1 MNTSDSQPDGQR
13 ALFAYL
19 LGMLFFAYAFIQ
31 RVAPSVVTDELMRD
45 FSVGA
50 ASLGILSG
58 AYFYTYAALQ
68 LPVGLL
74 TDRYGPRKLMA
85 AAALACALASAGFA
99 SSESLLMASFYR
111 ALIGG
116 AVAFGFVGTLS
127 IITQFFSPGR
137 FALLAGLV
145 QTMGMIGAIAGQAPL
160 RLLVESRGWQ
170 ESFLWLMLAGLG
182 LAILLFTVVPRRNS
196 KNHHS
201 ENSSLLQSL
210 RLVARNP
217 QSWLCAGI
225 GFGLAAPMLSFAG
238 LWAIPWLELSYEL
251 DKKQAAALVS
261 MLFVGWG
268 LGSPLWGWLSDRMG
282 KRNPVIIGG
291 TLIALSGFVLLVYVD
306 AWSFTAIGVLF
317 TVTGIGGSTMI
328 VIFGS
333 VRESN
338 LIMNSA
344 AAMGLANMCV
354 VGSGAVTQ
362 PLIGWLLEKNWNGMQ
377 INGVPIYTVENYQIA
392 LFVLVAS
399 MLLALI
405 CAILLRETNCQN
417 TSLISTDAD

>member
-1 MNTSDSQPDGQR
+1 MQSGGQR
-13 ALFAYL
+13 AFFAYL
-19 LGMLFFAYAFIQ
+19 LGMLFFTYAFIQ

-85 AAALACALASAGFA
+85 AAAIVCALASAGFA
-99 SSESLLMASFYR
+99 NSETLLAASFYR

-127 IITQFFSPGR
+127 IITQFFSPVR
-137 FALLAGLV
+137 FALLAGCV
-145 QTMGMIGAIAGQAPL
+145 QSMGMIGAIAGQAPL
-160 RLLVESRGWQ
+160 RVLVESRGWQ
-170 ESFLWLMLAGLG
+170 ETFLWLMLVGLVLG
-182 LAILLFTVVPRRNS
+182 VLLFTVIPRRSQKDQHS
-196 KNHHS
+196 KKRNLMHS
-201 ENSSLLQSL
+201 LNQ
-210 RLVARNP
+210 VARNP

-238 LWAIPWLELSYEL
+238 LWAIPWLELSYEV
-251 DKKQAAALVS
+251 DKKQAAGLASV
-261 MLFVGWG
+261 LFFGWAI
-268 LGSPLWGWLSDRMG
+268 GSPLCGWLSDRIG
-282 KRNPVIIGG
+282 KRKPVIIVG
-291 TLIALSGFVLLVYVD
+291 TFLSLISFLLAVYVSG
-306 AWSFTAIGVLF
+306 WSLSALGILF
-317 TVTGIGGSTMI
+317 VICGIGGSSMVI
-328 VIFGS
+328 IFGS

-338 LIMNSA
+338 LIVNSA

-362 PLIGWLLEKNWNGMQ
+362 PLIGWLLEKYWNGALIDGIPM
-377 INGVPIYTVENYQIA
+377 YSVETYRIA
-392 LFVLVAS
+392 FVTLVVS
-399 MLLALI
+399 LLLALT
-405 CAILLRETNCQN
+405 CAIFMQETNCRN
-417 TSLISTDAD
+417 LNEHS

>member
-1 MNTSDSQPDGQR
+1 MNTTDGSASRQR
-13 ALFAYL
+13 AFFAYL

-85 AAALACALASAGFA
+85 AAAIVCALASAGFA
-99 SSESLLMASFYR
+99 SSDSLLVASFYR

-145 QTMGMIGAIAGQAPL
+145 QSMGMIGAIAGQAPL
-160 RLLVESRGWQ
+160 RVLVESRGWQ
-170 ESFLWLMLAGLG
+170 ETFLWLMLIGMVLG
-182 LAILLFTVVPRRNS
+182 VLLFTVVPRRSHKDQHNE
-196 KNHHS
+196 KRH
-201 ENSSLLQSL
+201 LLQSL
-210 RLVARNP
+210 WQVARNP

-225 GFGLAAPMLSFAG
+225 GFGLAAPMLGFAG
-238 LWAIPWLELSYEL
+238 LWAIPWLELSYGL
-251 DKKQAAALVS
+251 DKKQAAGLVS
-261 MLFVGWG
+261 TLFLGWAV
-268 LGSPLWGWLSDRMG
+268 GSPLCGWLSDRMG
-282 KRNPVIIGG
+282 KRKPVLIGG
-291 TLIALSGFVLLVYVD
+291 TLVSLSGFVLLVYVGG
-306 AWSFTAIGVLF
+306 WSLTAIGALF
-317 TVTGIGGSTMI
+317 AVCGVGGSAMV

-338 LIMNSA
+338 LIGNSA

-362 PLIGWLLEKNWNGMQ
+362 PLIGWLLEQNWDGAL
-377 INGVPIYTVENYQIA
+377 IDGIPVYSVETYRLA
-392 LFVLVAS
+392 LMALVAS
-399 MLLALI
+399 FLLTLI
-405 CAILLRETNCQN
+405 CAVFLRETYCRNLS
-417 TSLISTDAD
+417 TS

>member
-1 MNTSDSQPDGQR
+1 MV
-13 ALFAYL
+13 
-19 LGMLFFAYAFIQ
+19 FFSYAFIQ

-85 AAALACALASAGFA
+85 GAAIVCALASLGFA
-99 SSESLLMASFYR
+99 NSETLLVASFYR

-145 QTMGMIGAIAGQAPL
+145 QSMGMIGAIAGQAPL
-160 RLLVESRGWQ
+160 RVLVESRGWQ
-170 ESFLWLMLAGLG
+170 ETFLWLSLVGIALG
-182 LAILLFTVVPRRNS
+182 ILLFIIVPRRSN
-196 KNHHS
+196 KDQQNKKRYLTHS
-201 ENSSLLQSL
+201 LTE
-210 RLVARNP
+210 VARNP

-238 LWAIPWLELSYEL
+238 LWAIPWLELSYEV
-251 DKKQAAALVS
+251 DKKQAAGLVS
-261 MLFVGWG
+261 MLFLGWAI
-268 LGSPLWGWLSDRMG
+268 GSPLCGWLSDRMA
-282 KRNPVIIGG
+282 KRRPVIIGG
-291 TLIALSGFVLLVYVD
+291 TLISLSGFVLLVYVGE
-306 AWSFTAIGVLF
+306 WSLSAIGFLF
-317 TVTGIGGSTMI
+317 AMSGIGGASMV

-338 LIMNSA
+338 LIVNSA

-362 PLIGWLLEKNWNGMQ
+362 PLIGWLLEKYWNGAL
-377 INGVPIYTVENYQIA
+377 IDGIPVYSVETYRIA
-392 LFVLVAS
+392 LVTLVVS
-399 MLLALI
+399 MLMALV
-405 CAILLRETNCQN
+405 CAIFLRETNCRN
-417 TSLISTDAD
+417 TTAD

>member
-1 MNTSDSQPDGQR
+1 LNTPVGFFGGQR

-31 RVAPSVVTDELMRD
+31 RVAPSVVTEELMRD

-85 AAALACALASAGFA
+85 AAAIVCALASAGFA
-99 SSESLLMASFYR
+99 SSESLLMASIYR
-111 ALIGG
+111 SLIGG

-145 QTMGMIGAIAGQAPL
+145 QSMGMIGAIVGQAPL
-160 RLLVESRGWQ
+160 RVLVENRGWQ
-170 ESFLWLMLAGLG
+170 ETFLWLMLAGLILG
-182 LAILLFTVVPRRNS
+182 VLLFTVVPRRSN
-196 KNHHS
+196 KDQHTEKQNLMH
-201 ENSSLLQSL
+201 SL
-210 RLVARNP
+210 RQVARNP

-238 LWAIPWLELSYEL
+238 LWAIPWLELSYGI
-251 DKKQAAALVS
+251 DKKQAAGLVS
-261 MLFVGWG
+261 MLFLGWAI
-268 LGSPLWGWLSDRMG
+268 GSPLCGWLSDRMG
-282 KRNPVIIGG
+282 KRKPVMIAGSIIS
-291 TLIALSGFVLLVYVD
+291 LSGFVSLVYVGE
-306 AWSFTAIGVLF
+306 WSLTAIGILF
-317 TVTGIGGSTMI
+317 VVSGIGGSCMI
-328 VIFGS
+328 VIFGA

-338 LIMNSA
+338 RIVNSA
-344 AAMGLANMCV
+344 AAMGLVNMCV

-362 PLIGWLLEKNWNGMQ
+362 PLIGWLLEKYWNGALA
-377 INGVPIYTVENYQIA
+377 NGIPVYSIETYRIA
-392 LFVLVAS
+392 LVAMVLS
-399 MLLALI
+399 LLLALI
-405 CAILLRETNCQN
+405 CVIFLRETNCRN
-417 TSLISTDAD
+417 LHVH

>member
-1 MNTSDSQPDGQR
+1 LNTPVGFFGGQR

-31 RVAPSVVTDELMRD
+31 RVAPSVVTEELMRD

-85 AAALACALASAGFA
+85 AAAIVCALASAGFA
-99 SSESLLMASFYR
+99 SSESLLVASIYR
-111 ALIGG
+111 SLIGG

-145 QTMGMIGAIAGQAPL
+145 QSMGMIGAIVGQAPL
-160 RLLVESRGWQ
+160 RVLVENRGWQ
-170 ESFLWLMLAGLG
+170 ETFLWLMLAGLILG
-182 LAILLFTVVPRRNS
+182 VLLFTVVPRRSN
-196 KNHHS
+196 KDQHTEKQNLMH
-201 ENSSLLQSL
+201 SL
-210 RLVARNP
+210 RQVARNP

-238 LWAIPWLELSYEL
+238 LWAIPWLELSYGI
-251 DKKQAAALVS
+251 DKKQAAGLVS
-261 MLFVGWG
+261 MLFLGWAI
-268 LGSPLWGWLSDRMG
+268 GSPLCGWLSDRMG
-282 KRNPVIIGG
+282 KRKPVMIAGSIIS
-291 TLIALSGFVLLVYVD
+291 LSGFVSLVYVGE
-306 AWSFTAIGVLF
+306 WSLTAIGILF
-317 TVTGIGGSTMI
+317 VVSGIGGSCMI
-328 VIFGS
+328 VIFGA

-338 LIMNSA
+338 RIVNSA
-344 AAMGLANMCV
+344 AAMGLVNMCV

-362 PLIGWLLEKNWNGMQ
+362 PLIGWLLEKYWNGALA
-377 INGVPIYTVENYQIA
+377 NGIPVYSIETYRIA
-392 LFVLVAS
+392 LVAMVLS
-399 MLLALI
+399 LLLALI
-405 CAILLRETNCQN
+405 CVIVLRETNCRN
-417 TSLISTDAD
+417 LHVH

>member
-1 MNTSDSQPDGQR
+1 MNTPVGFFGGQR

-31 RVAPSVVTDELMRD
+31 RVAPSVVTEELMRD

-85 AAALACALASAGFA
+85 AAAIVCALASAGFA
-99 SSESLLMASFYR
+99 SSESLLVASIYR
-111 ALIGG
+111 SLIGG

-145 QTMGMIGAIAGQAPL
+145 QSMGMIGAIVGQAPL
-160 RLLVESRGWQ
+160 RVLVENRGWQ
-170 ESFLWLMLAGLG
+170 ETFLWLMLAGLILG
-182 LAILLFTVVPRRNS
+182 VLLFTVVPRRSNNDQHTE
-196 KNHHS
+196 KQNLMH
-201 ENSSLLQSL
+201 SL
-210 RLVARNP
+210 RQVARNP

-238 LWAIPWLELSYEL
+238 LWAIPWLELSYGI
-251 DKKQAAALVS
+251 DKKQAAGLVS
-261 MLFVGWG
+261 MLFLGWAI
-268 LGSPLWGWLSDRMG
+268 GSPLCGWLSDRMG
-282 KRNPVIIGG
+282 KRKPVMIAGSIIS
-291 TLIALSGFVLLVYVD
+291 LSGFVSLVYVGE
-306 AWSFTAIGVLF
+306 WSLTAIGILF
-317 TVTGIGGSTMI
+317 VVSGIGGSCMI
-328 VIFGS
+328 VIFGA

-338 LIMNSA
+338 RIVNSA
-344 AAMGLANMCV
+344 AAMGLVNMCV

-362 PLIGWLLEKNWNGMQ
+362 PLIGWLLEKYWNGALA
-377 INGVPIYTVENYQIA
+377 NGIPVYSIETYRIA
-392 LFVLVAS
+392 LVAMVLS
-399 MLLALI
+399 LLLALI
-405 CAILLRETNCQN
+405 CVIVLRETNCRN
-417 TSLISTDAD
+417 LHVH

>member
-1 MNTSDSQPDGQR
+1 
-13 ALFAYL
+13 
-19 LGMLFFAYAFIQ
+19 MLFFAYAFVQ
-31 RVAPSVVTDELMRD
+31 RVAPSVVTEELMRD

-85 AAALACALASAGFA
+85 AAAFVCALASAGFS
-99 SSESLLMASFYR
+99 SSESLLVASFFR

-145 QTMGMIGAIAGQAPL
+145 QSMGMIGAIAGQAPL
-160 RLLVESRGWQ
+160 RVLVESRGWQ
-170 ESFLWLMLAGLG
+170 EAFIWLMLIAIVLG
-182 LAILLFTVVPRRNS
+182 VLLFTVVPHRGSRS
-196 KNHHS
+196 QQSVKHDLMHS
-201 ENSSLLQSL
+201 FTQ
-210 RLVARNP
+210 VARNP

-225 GFGLAAPMLSFAG
+225 GFGLAAPMLGFAG
-238 LWAIPWLELSYEL
+238 LWAIPWLELSYNV
-251 DKKQAAALVS
+251 DKKQAAGLVS
-261 MLFVGWG
+261 MLFLGWAI
-268 LGSPLWGWLSDRMG
+268 GSPLSGWLSDRMG
-282 KRNPVIIGG
+282 KRKPVIFGG
-291 TLIALSGFVLLVYVD
+291 TLVSLTSFLLLVYLNG
-306 AWSFTAIGVLF
+306 WSLTAIGILF
-317 TVTGIGGSTMI
+317 AVCGIGGSAMI

-338 LIMNSA
+338 LMENSA

-354 VGSGAVTQ
+354 VGSGAITQ
-362 PLIGWLLEKNWNGMQ
+362 PLIGWLLEQYWKGRL
-377 INGVPIYTVENYQIA
+377 INEIPVYSVETYRIA
-392 LFVLVAS
+392 LLALVAS
-399 MLLALI
+399 LLMALL
-405 CAILLRETNCQN
+405 CAIFLRETHCQN
-417 TSLISTDAD
+417 ISVTK

>member
-1 MNTSDSQPDGQR
+1 MNTPVGFFGGQR

-31 RVAPSVVTDELMRD
+31 RVAPSVVTEELMRD

-85 AAALACALASAGFA
+85 AAAIVCALASAGFA
-99 SSESLLMASFYR
+99 SSESLLVASIYR
-111 ALIGG
+111 SLIGG

-145 QTMGMIGAIAGQAPL
+145 QSMGMIGAIVGQAPL
-160 RLLVESRGWQ
+160 RVLVENRGWQ
-170 ESFLWLMLAGLG
+170 ETFLWLMLAGLILG
-182 LAILLFTVVPRRNS
+182 VLLFTVVPRRSN
-196 KNHHS
+196 KDQHTEKQNLMH
-201 ENSSLLQSL
+201 SL
-210 RLVARNP
+210 RQVARNP

-238 LWAIPWLELSYEL
+238 LWAIPWLELSYGI
-251 DKKQAAALVS
+251 DKKQAAGLVS
-261 MLFVGWG
+261 MLFLGWAI
-268 LGSPLWGWLSDRMG
+268 GSPLCGWLSDRMG
-282 KRNPVIIGG
+282 KRKPVMIAGSIIS
-291 TLIALSGFVLLVYVD
+291 LSGFVSLVYVGE
-306 AWSFTAIGVLF
+306 WSLTAIGILF
-317 TVTGIGGSTMI
+317 VVSGIGGSCMI
-328 VIFGS
+328 VIFGA

-338 LIMNSA
+338 RIVNSA
-344 AAMGLANMCV
+344 AAMGLVNMCV

-362 PLIGWLLEKNWNGMQ
+362 PLIGWLLEKYWNGALA
-377 INGVPIYTVENYQIA
+377 NGIPVYSIETYRIA
-392 LFVLVAS
+392 LVAMVLS
-399 MLLALI
+399 LLLALI
-405 CAILLRETNCQN
+405 CVIFLRETNCRN
-417 TSLISTDAD
+417 LHVH

>member
-1 MNTSDSQPDGQR
+1 MNTPVGFFGGQR

-31 RVAPSVVTDELMRD
+31 RVAPSVVTEELMRD

-85 AAALACALASAGFA
+85 AAAIVCALASAGFA
-99 SSESLLMASFYR
+99 SSESLLMASIYR
-111 ALIGG
+111 SLIGG

-145 QTMGMIGAIAGQAPL
+145 QSMGMIGAIVGQAPL
-160 RLLVESRGWQ
+160 RVLVENRGWQ
-170 ESFLWLMLAGLG
+170 ETFLWLMLAGLILG
-182 LAILLFTVVPRRNS
+182 VLLFTVVPRRSN
-196 KNHHS
+196 KDQHTEKQNLMH
-201 ENSSLLQSL
+201 SL
-210 RLVARNP
+210 RQVARNP

-238 LWAIPWLELSYEL
+238 LWAIPWLELSYGI
-251 DKKQAAALVS
+251 DKKQAAGLVS
-261 MLFVGWG
+261 MLFLGWAI
-268 LGSPLWGWLSDRMG
+268 GSPLCGWLSDRMG
-282 KRNPVIIGG
+282 KRKPVMIAGSIIS
-291 TLIALSGFVLLVYVD
+291 LSGFVSLVYVGE
-306 AWSFTAIGVLF
+306 WSLTAIGILF
-317 TVTGIGGSTMI
+317 VVSGIGGSCMI
-328 VIFGS
+328 VIFGA

-338 LIMNSA
+338 RIVNSA
-344 AAMGLANMCV
+344 AAMGLVNMCV

-362 PLIGWLLEKNWNGMQ
+362 PLIGWLLEKYWNGALA
-377 INGVPIYTVENYQIA
+377 NGIPVYSIETYRIA
-392 LFVLVAS
+392 LVAMVLS
-399 MLLALI
+399 LLLALI
-405 CAILLRETNCQN
+405 CVIFLRETNCRN
-417 TSLISTDAD
+417 LHVH

>member
-1 MNTSDSQPDGQR
+1 
-13 ALFAYL
+13 
-19 LGMLFFAYAFIQ
+19 MLFFAYAFIQ

-50 ASLGILSG
+50 ASLGVLSG

-85 AAALACALASAGFA
+85 AAALGCALASAGFA
-99 SSESLLMASFYR
+99 SSESLLAAGFYR

-127 IITQFFSPGR
+127 IIAQFFSPGR

-160 RLLVESRGWQ
+160 RVLVESRGWQ
-170 ESFLWLMLAGLG
+170 ETFLWLMLAGLA
-182 LAILLFTVVPRRNS
+182 LAILLFTVVPRQSIKERQSAKQNLLY
-196 KNHHS
+196 
-201 ENSSLLQSL
+201 SLHQ
-210 RLVARNP
+210 VARNP

-225 GFGLAAPMLSFAG
+225 GFGLAAPMLSFSG

-251 DKKQAAALVS
+251 DKKQAAGLVS
-261 MLFVGWG
+261 LLFVGWG
-268 LGSPLWGWLSDRMG
+268 VGSPLWGWLSDRMG
-282 KRNPVIIGG
+282 MRNPVIIGG
-291 TLIALSGFVLLVYVD
+291 TLIALSGFILLVYIGG
-306 AWSFTAIGVLF
+306 WSLTTIGMLF
-317 TVTGIGGSTMI
+317 TVTGLGGSAMI

-338 LIMNSA
+338 LVLNSA
-344 AAMGLANMCV
+344 AAMGLVNMCV

-362 PLIGWLLEKNWNGMQ
+362 PLIGWLLEITWDGTLS
-377 INGVPIYTVENYQIA
+377 NGVPLYAVETYQIA
-392 LFVLVAS
+392 FIALVVS
-399 MLLALI
+399 MLLALV
-405 CAILLRETNCQN
+405 CAIFLRETNCRNIN
-417 TSLISTDAD
+417 TALITR

>member
-1 MNTSDSQPDGQR
+1 MHTGGQR
-13 ALFAYL
+13 AFFAYL
-19 LGMLFFAYAFIQ
+19 LGMLFFTYAFIQ

-85 AAALACALASAGFA
+85 AAAIVCALASAGFA
-99 SSESLLMASFYR
+99 NSETLLAASIYR

-145 QTMGMIGAIAGQAPL
+145 QSMGMIGAIAGQAPL
-160 RLLVESRGWQ
+160 RVLVESRGWQ
-170 ESFLWLMLAGLG
+170 ETFLWLMLVGLVLG
-182 LAILLFTVVPRRNS
+182 VLLFTVVPRRS
-196 KNHHS
+196 KEDQHS
-201 ENSSLLQSL
+201 EKRNLLHSLSQ
-210 RLVARNP
+210 VARNP

-238 LWAIPWLELSYEL
+238 LWGIPWLELSYEV
-251 DKKQAAALVS
+251 DKTKAAGMVS
-261 MLFVGWG
+261 VLFFGWAI
-268 LGSPLWGWLSDRMG
+268 GSPLCGWLSDRIG
-282 KRNPVIIGG
+282 KRKPVIIVG
-291 TLIALSGFVLLVYVD
+291 TLLSLISFLLVVYVSG
-306 AWSFTAIGVLF
+306 WSLTAIGIFFFLC
-317 TVTGIGGSTMI
+317 GIGGSSM
-328 VIFGS
+328 VILFGS

-338 LIMNSA
+338 LIANSA

-362 PLIGWLLEKNWNGMQ
+362 PLIGWLLEKNWDGAL
-377 INGVPIYTVENYQIA
+377 INGIPVFSVETYQMAFVA
-392 LFVLVAS
+392 LVVSL
-399 MLLALI
+399 LLALS
-405 CAILLRETNCQN
+405 CAIVLRETNCRN
-417 TSLISTDAD
+417 LNAAEN

>member
-1 MNTSDSQPDGQR
+1 LNNPDSLRGGQR
-13 ALFAYL
+13 AFFAYL
-19 LGMLFFAYAFIQ
+19 LGMLFFTYAFIQ

-85 AAALACALASAGFA
+85 AAALVCALASAGFA
-99 SSESLLMASFYR
+99 GSESLLAASFYR

-160 RLLVESRGWQ
+160 RVLVESRGWQ
-170 ESFLWLMLAGLG
+170 ESFLWLMLVGLV
-182 LAILLFTVVPRRNS
+182 LALLLFTVVPRRS
-196 KNHHS
+196 KNDLHG
-201 ENSSLLQSL
+201 EKRSLRQSL

-238 LWAIPWLELSYEL
+238 LWAIPWLELSYNI
-251 DKKQAAALVS
+251 DKKQAAGLVS

-268 LGSPLWGWLSDRMG
+268 LASPLWGWLSDRMG
-282 KRNPVIIGG
+282 KRKPVIIGG
-291 TLIALSGFVLLVYVD
+291 TLIALSGFLLLVYVGG
-306 AWSFTAIGVLF
+306 WSLTAIGILF
-317 TVTGIGGSTMI
+317 TVTGVGGSAMI
-328 VIFGS
+328 IIFGS

-338 LIMNSA
+338 LVANSA

-362 PLIGWLLEKNWNGMQ
+362 PLIGWLLEKNWDGTQ
-377 INGVPIYTVENYQIA
+377 INGVPIYAVETYRIA
-392 LFVLVAS
+392 LFVLVVS

-405 CAILLRETNCQN
+405 CAIFLRETNCRNIN
-417 TSLISTDAD
+417 TLLTK

>member
-1 MNTSDSQPDGQR
+1 MHTGGQR
-13 ALFAYL
+13 AFFAYL
-19 LGMLFFAYAFIQ
+19 LGMLFFTYAFIQ

-85 AAALACALASAGFA
+85 AAAIVCALASAGFA
-99 SSESLLMASFYR
+99 NSETLLAASIYR

-145 QTMGMIGAIAGQAPL
+145 QSMGMIGAIAGQAPL
-160 RLLVESRGWQ
+160 RVLVESRGWQ
-170 ESFLWLMLAGLG
+170 ETFLWLMLVGLVLG
-182 LAILLFTVVPRRNS
+182 VLLFTVVPRRS
-196 KNHHS
+196 KQDQHS
-201 ENSSLLQSL
+201 EKRNLLHSLSQ
-210 RLVARNP
+210 VARNP

-238 LWAIPWLELSYEL
+238 LWGIPWLELSYEV
-251 DKKQAAALVS
+251 DKTKAAGMVS
-261 MLFVGWG
+261 VLFFGWAI
-268 LGSPLWGWLSDRMG
+268 GSPLCGWLSDRIG
-282 KRNPVIIGG
+282 KRKPVIIVG
-291 TLIALSGFVLLVYVD
+291 TLLSLISFLLVVYVSG
-306 AWSFTAIGVLF
+306 WSLTAIGILF
-317 TVTGIGGSTMI
+317 FLCGIGGSSM
-328 VIFGS
+328 VILFGS

-338 LIMNSA
+338 LIANSA

-362 PLIGWLLEKNWNGMQ
+362 PLIGWLLEKNWDGAL
-377 INGVPIYTVENYQIA
+377 INGIPVFSVETYQIA
-392 LFVLVAS
+392 FVALVVS
-399 MLLALI
+399 LLLALS
-405 CAILLRETNCQN
+405 CAIVLRETNCRN
-417 TSLISTDAD
+417 LNASEN

>member
-1 MNTSDSQPDGQR
+1 
-13 ALFAYL
+13 
-19 LGMLFFAYAFIQ
+19 MLFFGYAFIQ

-85 AAALACALASAGFA
+85 TAAIVCALASAGFA
-99 SSESLLMASFYR
+99 SSESLLVASFYR
-111 ALIGG
+111 AIIGG

-127 IITQFFSPGR
+127 IITQFFDPSR

-145 QTMGMIGAIAGQAPL
+145 QSMGMLGAIAGQAPL
-160 RLLVESRGWQ
+160 RVLVESRGWQ
-170 ESFLWLMLAGLG
+170 ETFLWLMLAGLVLG
-182 LAILLFTVVPRRNS
+182 VLLFTVVPRRSN
-196 KNHHS
+196 KDQHGEKQNLMH
-201 ENSSLLQSL
+201 SL
-210 RLVARNP
+210 RQVARNP

-238 LWAIPWLELSYEL
+238 LWAIPWLELSYGV
-251 DKKQAAALVS
+251 DKKQAAGLVS
-261 MLFVGWG
+261 MLFLGWA
-268 LGSPLWGWLSDRMG
+268 LGSPLCGWLSDSMG
-282 KRNPVIIGG
+282 KRKPVIIGG
-291 TLIALSGFVLLVYVD
+291 TLISFSGFVLLVFVGE
-306 AWSFTAIGVLF
+306 WSLTAIGILF
-317 TVTGIGGSTMI
+317 AVSGLGGSCMV

-338 LIMNSA
+338 QIVNSA

-362 PLIGWLLEKNWNGMQ
+362 PLIGWLLEKYWNGALATGSPVYS
-377 INGVPIYTVENYQIA
+377 IETYRIA
-392 LFVLVAS
+392 LVALVVS
-399 MLLALI
+399 LLLALV
-405 CAILLRETNCQN
+405 CAIFLRETHCRNVN
-417 TSLISTDAD
+417 VH